1 VSSENTSNE
10 QYRGEDENA
19 GASRRDRSVAVS
31 MASRHA
37 PQNGNSWGLARGLDS
52 TLATT
57 FVRCAYAHLYANEI
71 ADLEA
76 DGLDLECLC
85 QRHLHLVP

>member
-1 VSSENTSNE
+1 MSSENTSNE

-31 MASRHA
+31 MASRQA
-37 PQNGNSWGLARGLDS
+37 PQNGTRGAWLRGLDS

-57 FVRCAYAHLYANEI
+57 FVRCAYAHVSTNEV
-71 ADLEA
+71 AELQA
-76 DGLDLECLC
+76 
-85 QRHLHLVP
+85 